1 MASSELL
8 ANADMAFGR
17 GGLAGEREKEEKR
30 QLYFRIGL
38 GALFLTVLAL
48 GLARRRKKT

>member
-17 GGLAGEREKEEKR
+17 GGLAGEREKEER
-30 QLYFRIGL
+30 E
-38 GALFLTVLAL
+38 GARVEDDIQAVDLDF
-48 GLARRRKKT
+48 GGQD